1 MDINPNLAKKV
12 VGGLAYECG
21 VGFFY
26 HIIKI
31 HIEKIAELKY
41 HIDNI
46 KFLKFLKRNALFKIP
61 YYPIFQIQIQYLEY
75 HIS

>member
-1 MDINPNLAKKV
+1 M
-12 VGGLAYECG
+12 GGLANG
-21 VGFFY
+21 GGIGFFTI
-26 HIIKI
+26 IIKI

-75 HIS
+75 HIL